1 MAPKVHGTLQSPA
14 TLRVIACLKEKEL
27 DYELILVNMKGGEHK
42 KEPFLRLNP
51 FGKVPVFED
60 GDLKLFESRA
70 ITRYIAHT
78 YVDHGS
84 KLIPT
89 NYKEKAIMWVW
100 MEVEAHQFDVV
111 ASKLVFELII
121 KPLLGTVTDNAIVA
135 QHEEAL
141 SKVLDV
147 YEQRLKVS
155 EYMAGEYFTLVDLH
169 HTPVISQL
177 MGTKAQV
184 FFKAR
189 PRVDAWVAKLLARP
203 AWLEVQK
210 LVLSNN
216 TPASSNNTPA
226 SSISSFISSPFLLC
240 FECSIF
246 IVIICAMLHSVF
258 EHV

>member
-1 MAPKVHGTLQSPA
+1 MAPKVHGALQSPA

-27 DYELILVNMKGGEHK
+27 NYELVPVNLKDGEHK

-70 ITRYIAHT
+70 ITRYIART

-89 NYKEKAIMWVW
+89 NYKEMAIMWVW
-100 MEVEAHQFDVV
+100 MEVEAHQFDVL

-121 KPLLGTVTDNAIVA
+121 KPLFGMVTDNAVVA

-141 SKVLDV
+141 AKVLDV
-147 YEQRLKVS
+147 YEERLKVS
-155 EYMAGEYFTLVDLH
+155 KYMAGEYFTLVDLH

-177 MGTKAQV
+177 MGTKARV

-189 PRVDAWVAKLLARP
+189 QHVDAWVAKLLARP

-210 LVLSNN
+210 LIMSNN
-216 TPASSNNTPA
+216 TPASSNNTPV
-226 SSISSFISSPFLLC
+226 SSMSNFISSSFLLC

-246 IVIICAMLHSVF
+246 IVIICVMLQSIF